1 MLEQWYREMPI
12 VTRTYLTLALLTSA
26 ACHFD
31 FISPLH
37 LYFNPNAITQ
47 KYQVRRR
54 RVEDMV

>member
-47 KYQVRRR
+47 KYQVRRG
-54 RVEDMV
+54 